1 MSDLSNAPTRELVE
15 ALISLLN
22 GAIATS
28 RAFRKSVTSS
38 GACSVA
44 VGPSNRARFAGAR
57 DRNNFMR
64 IYETLY

>member
-28 RAFRKSVTSS
+28 AQGFNQE
-38 GACSVA
+38 ALDDA
-44 VGPSNRARFAGAR
+44 A
-57 DRNNFMR
+57 
-64 IYETLY
+64 ETLTDWFPSCRVEVVDGRLRVVRP